1 MHLWHWLVITMDM
14 DLYSCKLSVGCYWI
28 LCNNLKGGSNGMLE
42 EYVCRFD
49 EDDAFGD
56 SS

>member
-28 LCNNLKGGSNGMLE
+28 LCNNLKGGSSGMLE
-42 EYVCRFD
+42 EYLCRFD
-49 EDDAFGD
+49 EDDAFRD
-56 SS
+56 